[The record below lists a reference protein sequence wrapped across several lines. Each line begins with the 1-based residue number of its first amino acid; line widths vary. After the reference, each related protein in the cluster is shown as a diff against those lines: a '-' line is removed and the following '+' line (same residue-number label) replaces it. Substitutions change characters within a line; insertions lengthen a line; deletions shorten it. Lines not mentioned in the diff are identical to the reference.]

1 MADVQSLLAA
11 NEKLSQEVLRPG
23 ADQID
28 QSRRFPRE
36 NIAALGKAGVLG
48 LLVPAQFGGAG
59 ASLGEMSRMLDTQS
73 QACASTA
80 MVTLMH
86 YCATAVIA
94 AKGGDRLKQE
104 LLPSFAHAGHLSTL
118 AFSEPGSGGHF
129 YSPVSEVRQKRLSA
143 SKSFV
148 TSAGEADSYV
158 VSARKTGAAGP
169 AESNLYLISKG
180 VSGLVA
186 QGRFEGLGLAGNA
199 SAPMTLTD
207 VPIDDETRLG
217 PEGSGFQSMLEV
229 VLPHFQIGVASVS
242 LGIATAAFQTIVARV
257 GVRKYE
263 HAGGAALA
271 SIPRVQFLVAE
282 MALELNSARAYLAE
296 TIRKTLAGDAGRA
309 CRQSESS
316 RRLPECRFACHD
328 PWWRLGIRTPGRSR
342 AKLPGR
348 AGGCCDGALE
358 RCPEGFHGQGLSG
371 LALVLTISREWRSHA
386 RDISQQGVAYWGC
399 CLRSQSRDDLGG
411 L

>member
-1 MADVQSLLAA
+1 MAEVQSLFVA
-11 NEKLSQEVLRPG
+11 NEKLSQEVLGPG

-48 LLVPAQFGGAG
+48 LLVPVQFGGAG
-59 ASLGEMSRMLDTQS
+59 ASLGEMSRVLDTQS

-104 LLPSFAHAGHLSTL
+104 LLPSFARAGHLSTL
-118 AFSEPGSGGHF
+118 AFSESGSGGHF
-129 YSPVSEVRQKRLSA
+129 YAPVSEVRQKRLSA

-169 AESNLYLISKG
+169 TESNLYLISKG
-180 VSGLVA
+180 ASGLAA

-207 VPIDDETRLG
+207 VSIDDETRLG

-242 LGIATAAFQTIVARV
+242 VGIATAAFQTIVARV
-257 GVRKYE
+257 GARKYE
-263 HAGGAALA
+263 HAG
-271 SIPRVQFLVAE
+271 
-282 MALELNSARAYLAE
+282 ELNSARAYLAE
-296 TIRKTLAGDAGRA
+296 TIRKTLAGDPAAMLDVLAVKVKAADA
-309 CRQSESS
+309 C
-316 RRLPECRFACHD
+316 LNVV
-328 PWWRLGIRTPGRSR
+328 SR
-342 AKLPGR
+342 AMTLGGGWAFGR
-348 AGGCCDGALE
+348 RGGLE
-358 RCPEGFHGQGLSG
+358 RNFRDAQAAAVMAPSSDVLKDFMGKACLGLP
-371 LALVLTISREWRSHA
+371 LF
-386 RDISQQGVAYWGC
+386 
-399 CLRSQSRDDLGG
+399 
-411 L
+411 

>member
-1 MADVQSLLAA
+1 MADVPSLLAA

-36 NIAALGKAGVLG
+36 NIAGLGKAGVLG

-59 ASLGEMSRMLDTQS
+59 ASLGEMSRVLDTQS

-86 YCATAVIA
+86 YCATAVIV
-94 AKGGDRLKQE
+94 AKGSDRLKQE
-104 LLPSFAHAGHLSTL
+104 LLPSIARGGHLSTL
-118 AFSEPGSGGHF
+118 AFSESGSGGHF
-129 YSPVSEVRQKRLSA
+129 YAPVSEVRQKRLSA

-148 TSAGEADSYV
+148 TSAGETDSYV

-169 AESNLYLISKG
+169 TESNLYLISKG
-180 VSGLVA
+180 ASGLAV

-207 VPIDDETRLG
+207 LSIDDETRLG

-229 VLPHFQIGVASVS
+229 VLPHFQIGAASVS
-242 LGIATAAFQTIVARV
+242 VGIATAAFQRIVAHV
-257 GVRKYE
+257 GARKYE

-282 MALELNSARAYLAE
+282 MALELELGSRLSGGKRSA
-296 TIRKTLAGDAGRA
+296 K
-309 CRQSESS
+309 
-316 RRLPECRFACHD
+316 RLPAIRAAMLDVLGVKVKAADAC
-328 PWWRLGIRTPGRSR
+328 LNVVSR
-342 AKLPGR
+342 AMTLGGGWAFGRR
-348 AGGCCDGALE
+348 AGLE
-358 RCPEGFHGQGLSG
+358 RNFRDAQAAAVMAPSSDLLKDFMGKACLGLP
-371 LALVLTISREWRSHA
+371 LF
-386 RDISQQGVAYWGC
+386 
-399 CLRSQSRDDLGG
+399 
-411 L
+411 